1 MEIDLALL
9 ADAATVDAAGKLN
22 ILGVFDRISTGGFP
36 AQHPHISLVFRI
48 GASINE
54 GGDHNVE
61 IVLHDPDGREVVPP
75 LSGQIKIGPGPAQV
89 GGRVRVP
96 QVVNLERLVF
106 PREGRY
112 SFDISI
118 DGKHQVS
125 VPLFLHDAS
134 PKGPMAQA

>member
-54 GGDHNVE
+54 GGEHNVK
-61 IVLHDPDGREVVPP
+61 IVLNDPDGREVVPP
-75 LSGQIKIGPGPAQV
+75 LSGKIKIGPGPAEV
-89 GGRVRVP
+89 GGRVKVP
-96 QVVNLERLVF
+96 QVVNLERLTF
-106 PREGRY
+106 PKEGRY

-118 DGKHQVS
+118 DGQHQVS

-134 PKGPMAQA
+134 PKAPIARA